1 MSQPLQPPLGTT
13 PPPVTPG
20 LPDVPDVPDVPVTP
34 VAIVDDTAARAQLE
48 DLQLQESLVAQL
60 LDVLDDAGRQVSGGA
75 PQWVDPDVF
84 GGTREGERMAR
95 HTVRA
100 QVRVQQALDQAL
112 DALAQHHVALQTFRD
127 EVRRVE
133 ATTEEQLAALRARVS
148 GVVS

>member
-13 PPPVTPG
+13 PPPV
-20 LPDVPDVPDVPVTP
+20 VPATPVTP
-34 VAIVDDTAARAQLE
+34 VMPVAPAIPVVDDAAARAQLE
-48 DLQLQESLVAQL
+48 DLQLQESVVAQL
-60 LDVLDDAGRQVSGGA
+60 LDVLDDAGRQVSTGA
-75 PQWVDPDVF
+75 PQWIDPDVF

-112 DALAQHHVALQTFRD
+112 DALAQHHVALSTFRE

-133 ATTEEQLAALRARVS
+133 ATTEEQLAAVRARIT